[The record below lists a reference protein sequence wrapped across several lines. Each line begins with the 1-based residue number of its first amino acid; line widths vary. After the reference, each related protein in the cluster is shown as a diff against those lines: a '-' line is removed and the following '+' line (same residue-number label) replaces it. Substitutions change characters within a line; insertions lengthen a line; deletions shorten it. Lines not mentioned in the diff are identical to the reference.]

1 MYIPIFSVFNFYRF
15 SLLLLVLNLVSC
27 KTIQPIEPTISYET
41 TNYVQPPS
49 LITLPIEIQLDNY
62 LKTAEKNIPTTFK
75 DDKQQCEGVSVSYV
89 FERNPI
95 EIGSA
100 TNKLLLE
107 LSGKYG
113 IKISYC
119 PKCTN
124 LLNEN
129 GNCIVPRVSASCGM
143 NEPMRKIKI
152 STSTALTITADYK
165 LKSQTTINDVVSED
179 KCEVTFLKYD
189 ATSHLEKEMKK
200 ALLDVTKDLDQKI
213 ESFALEKE
221 AKKIWNQLNEPI
233 DLGGGL
239 GYFYLSPKK
248 ISKSDV
254 QFNAS
259 KIQLELQLEAFPKV
273 ELEKRE
279 TVVEPLPLI
288 ENSQSTDG
296 FNIHLDIKGLYSS
309 FNEILKKNSDQ
320 KEVTLKKNKLIID
333 SVRIWGASA
342 QKLSFKVA
350 FSGDKKGTLFF
361 NGTPTYDTEKEEIS
375 FPDLTFDIATK
386 NKLLKSAKWLF
397 DDLITSKIREM
408 AHYNIGKDLKTQ
420 KVLIEKELNRS
431 ISKEIRLKTKINSL
445 QITAIVPEVEKLR
458 ISSKATGTFSVLI
471 K

>member
-1 MYIPIFSVFNFYRF
+1 MYIPIFSSSNFYRF

-27 KTIQPIEPTISYET
+27 KTIQPIEPTISYAT

-75 DDKQQCEGVSVSYV
+75 DDKQLCEGVSFSYV

-129 GNCIVPRVSASCGM
+129 GNCIVPRVTASCGM

-152 STSTALTITADYK
+152 STSTALSISPEYK
-165 LKSQTTINDVVSED
+165 LEAQTTINDVTSED

-221 AKKIWNQLNEPI
+221 AKKIWNQLSEPI
-233 DLGGGL
+233 EIGGGL
-239 GYFYLSPKK
+239 GYFYLTPKK
-248 ISKSDV
+248 ISKSDIKI
-254 QFNAS
+254 NS
-259 KIQLELQLEAFPKV
+259 SNIQLQLQLEAFPKV
-273 ELEKRE
+273 ELEKRKSF
-279 TVVEPLPLI
+279 VEALPSI
-288 ENSQSTDG
+288 ENTKISDG
-296 FNIHLDIKGLYSS
+296 FNIYLDIKGLYSS

-333 SVRIWGASA
+333 SVRIWGASG
-342 QKLSFKVA
+342 QKLSFVVA
-350 FSGDKKGTLFF
+350 FSGDKQGTLYF
-361 NGTPTYDTEKEEIS
+361 NGTPIYDSEKEEIR
-375 FPDLTFDIATK
+375 FPDLTFDLATK
-386 NKLLKSAKWLF
+386 NKLLKSAKWMF
-397 DDLITSKIREM
+397 DDLITTKIREM
-408 AHYNIGKDLKTQ
+408 ARYNIGKELKNQ
-420 KVLIEKELNRS
+420 QVHLEKELNRS
-431 ISKEIRLKTKINSL
+431 ISKDITLKTKINTL
-445 QITAIVPEVEKLR
+445 EITEIVPEVEKLR

>member
-1 MYIPIFSVFNFYRF
+1 MHIPIFSMTNFYRF
-15 SLLLLVLNLVSC
+15 TLLVLVLKLVSC
-27 KTIQPIEPTISYET
+27 KTIQPIEPTISYAT

-75 DDKQQCEGVSVSYV
+75 DDKQQCEGVSVSYI

-95 EIGSA
+95 EIGNA

-152 STSTALTITADYK
+152 STSTALTITSDYK
-165 LKSQTTINDVVSED
+165 IKSQTTINDLTSED

-189 ATSHLEKEMKK
+189 ATAHLEKE
-200 ALLDVTKDLDQKI
+200 TQT
-213 ESFALEKE
+213 
-221 AKKIWNQLNEPI
+221 IWKQLNEPI

-248 ISKSDV
+248 ISKSDI

-259 KIQLELQLEAFPKV
+259 KVQLQLQLEAFPKV
-273 ELEKRE
+273 ELEKRA
-279 TVVEPLPLI
+279 TIVEPLPLI

-309 FNEILKKNSDQ
+309 FNEILKKSSDK
-320 KEVTLKKNKLIID
+320 KELTLKKNKLVID
-333 SVRIWGASA
+333 SVRIWGASG

-350 FSGDKKGTLFF
+350 FSGDKQGSLYFL
-361 NGTPTYDTEKEEIS
+361 GTPIYDSKTEEIS

-397 DDLITSKIREM
+397 DDLITNKIREM
-408 AHYNIGKDLKTQ
+408 AHYNMGKELKNQ
-420 KVLIEKELNRS
+420 RIILEKELNRS
-431 ISKEIRLKTKINSL
+431 LSKEITLKTKINTL
-445 QITAIVPEVEKLR
+445 QITAIVPEAEKLR

>member
-27 KTIQPIEPTISYET
+27 KTIQPIEPTISYAT

-189 ATSHLEKEMKK
+189 ATSHLEKEMTK

-248 ISKSDV
+248 ISKSDI

-259 KIQLELQLEAFPKV
+259 KVQLELQLEAFPKV

-296 FNIHLDIKGLYSS
+296 FNIYLDIKGLYSS
-309 FNEILKKNSDQ
+309 FNEILKINSDQ

-333 SVRIWGASA
+333 SVRIWGASG

-386 NKLLKSAKWLF
+386 NKLIKSAKWLF

-420 KVLIEKELNRS
+420 KVLLEKELNRS

>member
-1 MYIPIFSVFNFYRF
+1 MYIPIFSASNFYRF

-27 KTIQPIEPTISYET
+27 KTIQPIEPTISYAT
-41 TNYVQPPS
+41 TDYVQPPS

-152 STSTALTITADYK
+152 STSTALTITSDYK

-248 ISKSDV
+248 ISKSDI

-259 KIQLELQLEAFPKV
+259 KVQLELQLEAFPKV

-333 SVRIWGASA
+333 SVRIWGASG

-350 FSGDKKGTLFF
+350 FSGDKQGTLFF

-420 KVLIEKELNRS
+420 KVLLEKELNRS

>member
-75 DDKQQCEGVSVSYV
+75 DDKQQCEGVSVSYI

-189 ATSHLEKEMKK
+189 ATSHLEKEMTK

-248 ISKSDV
+248 ISKSDI

-259 KIQLELQLEAFPKV
+259 KVQLELQLEAFPKV

-296 FNIHLDIKGLYSS
+296 FNIYLDIKGLYSS
-309 FNEILKKNSDQ
+309 FNEILKINSDQ

-333 SVRIWGASA
+333 SVRIWGASG

-386 NKLLKSAKWLF
+386 NKLIKSAKWLF

-420 KVLIEKELNRS
+420 KVLLEKELNRS

>member
-1 MYIPIFSVFNFYRF
+1 MYLPIFSASNFYRF

-27 KTIQPIEPTISYET
+27 KTIQPIEPTISYAT
-41 TNYVQPPS
+41 TNYVQPSS

-124 LLNEN
+124 LLNEK

-152 STSTALTITADYK
+152 STSTALTITSDYK

-248 ISKSDV
+248 ISKSDI

-259 KIQLELQLEAFPKV
+259 KVQLELQLEAFPKV

-288 ENSQSTDG
+288 ENLQSADG

-333 SVRIWGASA
+333 SVRIWGASG
-342 QKLSFKVA
+342 QKLSFKVT
-350 FSGDKKGTLFF
+350 FSGDKQGTLFF

-408 AHYNIGKDLKTQ
+408 AHYNIGKELKNQQ
-420 KVLIEKELNRS
+420 KVLEKELNRS
-431 ISKEIRLKTKINSL
+431 ISKDITLNTKIKTL
-445 QITAIVPEVEKLR
+445 EITAIVPEVEKLR
-458 ISSKATGTFSVLI
+458 ISSKATGTFGVLI

>member
-1 MYIPIFSVFNFYRF
+1 MYTPIFSASNLYKF
-15 SLLLLVLNLVSC
+15 SLLLLVLTLVSC
-27 KTIQPIEPTISYET
+27 KTIQPIKPAISYAT

-62 LKTAEKNIPTTFK
+62 LITAEKNIPTTFK

-95 EIGSA
+95 EIGNA

-113 IKISYC
+113 IKVSYC

-129 GNCIVPRVSASCGM
+129 GNCIVPRVNASCGI
-143 NEPMRKIKI
+143 NEPMRRIKI
-152 STSTALTITADYK
+152 STATALSISPEYK
-165 LKSQTTINDVVSED
+165 LEAQTTINDVTSED

-221 AKKIWNQLNEPI
+221 AKKIWNQLSEPI
-233 DLGGGL
+233 EIGGGL
-239 GYFYLSPKK
+239 GYFYLTPKK
-248 ISKSDV
+248 ISKSDIKI
-254 QFNAS
+254 NS
-259 KIQLELQLEAFPKV
+259 SNIQLQLQLEAFPKV
-273 ELEKRE
+273 ELEKRKSF
-279 TVVEPLPLI
+279 VEALPPI
-288 ENSQSTDG
+288 ENTKISDG
-296 FNIHLDIKGLYSS
+296 FNIYLDIKGLYSS

-333 SVRIWGASA
+333 SVRIWGASG
-342 QKLSFKVA
+342 QKLSFVVA
-350 FSGDKKGTLFF
+350 FSGDKQGTLYF

-375 FPDLTFDIATK
+375 FPDLTFDLATK
-386 NKLLKSAKWLF
+386 NKLLKSAKWMF
-397 DDLITSKIREM
+397 DDLITTKIREM
-408 AHYNIGKDLKTQ
+408 ARYNIGKELKNQ
-420 KVLIEKELNRS
+420 QVHLEKELNRS
-431 ISKEIRLKTKINSL
+431 ISKDITLKTKINTL
-445 QITAIVPEVEKLR
+445 EITEIVPEVEKLR